1 MRPAASGSRGQAE
14 GSRTRRR
21 ELRAV
26 LASGCYHRAMEKTAS
41 HRELTRRAFVAAAF
55 GAAASAALGLS
66 GCAKERPSDNEA
78 SDPAQTSVEPIEPTI
93 LSAVLNAEEA
103 AALSAEG
110 FFAVTPTMTM
120 VKRHLFEGLYE
131 IDPHTGKVSA
141 ALASGDPTVVNATTY
156 EVELRDDAIFSDGT
170 PMCASHIADAY
181 AEMIARS
188 NVYATLL
195 APIATVTAPS
205 ARTVRITLAA
215 EEGAFLTERLALIKP
230 WIAGASTEGAIAGGY
245 LGSGPWAWTAEL
257 PEGICAAQIA
267 SAPTIA
273 SGDAA
278 TVSPSACAAMPSLPT
293 AFFVPNPHR
302 IDGGASAP
310 AMSWSFCS
318 DATERIATFTGGW
331 ALACADAAAD
341 GTSVLEDRENAV
353 EHVPGSFSPFLLFN
367 CAKPPFDNV
376 AVRQAMLYA
385 IDYDRLISHCFN
397 GHAAAATAPLP
408 LIHPNYHRAAT
419 VYSHDVTRA
428 RHLLER
434 AGITAEAPARFSL
447 IVNEGWLRPVAEL
460 IAEELAEVAVDI
472 TLEMLD
478 ETAFAERSTLFDM
491 ALCADDPSLL
501 GTDCDL
507 FLTWRYGGNIAPES
521 YAAWQ
526 SSESFA
532 RTMEN
537 MRLARAT
544 TDRNQQQKLW
554 NQCFDIIAESVPL
567 YPLCFCEIPTAW
579 RSDALS
585 GFSPLG
591 TGCIDF
597 LNVSV
602 K

>member
-1 MRPAASGSRGQAE
+1 MRPAASGARKQAE
-14 GSRTRRR
+14 GSTTRRP
-21 ELRAV
+21 EPRAV
-26 LASGCYHRAMEKTAS
+26 FADGCYHGIMEKTAS
-41 HRELTRRAFVAAAF
+41 HKELTRRAFVAAAF

-66 GCAKERPSDNEA
+66 GCANGRPSATEA
-78 SDPAQTSVEPIEPTI
+78 SDSAQTSTETIKPTI

-103 AALSAEG
+103 TVLSSEG
-110 FFAVTPTMTM
+110 FFAVTPAMTM

-156 EVELRDDAIFSDGT
+156 EVELRADAAFSDGT
-170 PMCASHIADAY
+170 PMCADHIADAY
-181 AEMIARS
+181 AEMISRS

-195 APIATVTAPS
+195 APIATVTAS
-205 ARTVRITLAA
+205 NAHTVRITLTA

-230 WIAGASTEGAIAGGY
+230 WITGPTAQGAIAGGY

-257 PEGICAAQIA
+257 PDGVCAAQIA

-293 AFFVPNPHR
+293 AFFVPNPHHTE
-302 IDGGASAP
+302 GGASAP
-310 AMSWSFCS
+310 AMSWSFCP
-318 DATERIATFTGGW
+318 DATERITTFTGGW
-331 ALACADAAAD
+331 ALACADATAD
-341 GTSVLEDRENAV
+341 GTSILEDRKNAV
-353 EHVPGSFSPFLLFN
+353 EHVPGSLSPFLLFN
-367 CAKPPFDNV
+367 CAKAPFDNV

-385 IDYDRLISHCFN
+385 IDYDRLISRCFD

-408 LIHPNYHRAAT
+408 LTHPNYHRAAT

-434 AGITAEAPARFSL
+434 AGITAEAPARSSL
-447 IVNEGWLRPVAEL
+447 AVNAEWLRPIAEL
-460 IAEELAEVAVDI
+460 IAEELAEVAVNI
-472 TLEMLD
+472 TVEMLD
-478 ETAFAERSTLFDM
+478 EAALAERSTLFDM
-491 ALCADDPSLL
+491 ALCADDPTLL

-526 SSESFA
+526 SGEPFA
-532 RTMEN
+532 RMMEN

-554 NQCFDIIAESVPL
+554 NECFDIIAENVPL

-579 RSDALS
+579 RSDALN

-591 TGCIDF
+591 TGCIDY
-597 LNVSV
+597 LNVSL